1 MGHGRQQ
8 TWRHVCTIHLQRFLP
23 DSAWENHFP
32 PLSQP
37 RPQKCDKMLLG
48 NLAIAMIMGFLIFWY
63 STPKSLFL
71 PFTDIVLKRLVKIF
85 WNCCQGSKY
94 GLHVKRRKRDR
105 ILISMFACWVTLS
118 MWHKRKHI
126 EDLHLLLTLESI
138 WKCDAVAEFL
148 INVRWQLTRK
158 WM

>member
-8 TWRHVCTIHLQRFLP
+8 TWRHVCTIHLQHFLP

-37 RPQKCDKMLLG
+37 RPQKCEKMLLG
-48 NLAIAMIMGFLIFWY
+48 NLACTMIMGFFIFWY

-71 PFTDIVLKRLVKIF
+71 PLTNIALKRPVKIF

-94 GLHVKRRKRDR
+94 GLLVKRTKRDR
-105 ILISMFACWVTLS
+105 ILISMFACWATLS
-118 MWHKRKHI
+118 MWHKPLSTIWSKKNSAKQ
-126 EDLHLLLTLESI
+126 EWSI
-138 WKCDAVAEFL
+138 FLWLRLDNPKMWRCAVF
-148 INVRWQLTRK
+148 K
-158 WM
+158 